1 MRIGSVKLFK
11 CCTHCAFRYVL
22 DTIGESISNELEE
35 NAKWKTVQVVW
46 CVPSLYRTKNI
57 VQHIIFMSLQ

>member
-11 CCTHCAFRYVL
+11 CCRHCAFRYVL